1 METLKRLVKNNMRQY
16 TMLIFLILIMIIF
29 QIATNG
35 VLLMPMNVTNL
46 VLQNAYVFILAI
58 GMMLLL
64 INGGNIDLAVGSVV
78 AFIGAITG
86 IMIINMHLPIWIAI
100 VIALLAGAVIGIWQG
115 FWIAYVRIPGFIVT
129 LAGMLIFRGLTN
141 NILQGQTLAPFP
153 DSFSAICAGFIPDFF
168 GGMNPAINI
177 TVMVLAVIIAAVY
190 IFLQLRSRSAKQKFG
205 VEITPWRIFLV
216 QLVVITA
223 VILVASYWLAQYRGL
238 PIILLIIGIL
248 IVGYNFFASRTVPGR
263 YIYAMGGNE
272 KAAKLSGINT
282 NKVLFLCYV
291 NMSVLAA
298 VAGVVAA
305 ARINSA
311 SPLAGQNYEMDAI
324 SSCFIGGASMYGGA
338 GTIVGAIIGALFMG
352 VLNNG
357 MIILGAGS
365 DVQLIIKGFVLL
377 FAVAFDIFSKSRAKA
392 S

>member
-1 METLKRLVKNNMRQY
+1 METLKKLIKNNMRQY
-16 TMLIFLILIMIIF
+16 AMLIFLILIMIIF
-29 QIATNG
+29 QLATGG
-35 VLLMPMNVTNL
+35 VLLVPMNVTNL
-46 VLQNAYVFILAI
+46 ILQNAYVFILAI

-78 AFIGAITG
+78 AFVGAITG
-86 IMIINMHLPIWIAI
+86 VMIIQMHWPIWVAIIA
-100 VIALLAGAVIGIWQG
+100 ALLVGLIIGVWQG

-141 NILQGQTLAPFP
+141 SILNGQTLAPFP
-153 DSFSAICAGFIPDFF
+153 NSFSAIAAGFVPEFISGENSPIK
-168 GGMNPAINI
+168 MTA
-177 TVMVLAVIIAAVY
+177 VVLGVILAALY
-190 IFLQLRSRSAKQKFG
+190 IFLQLRNRSNKQKYG
-205 VEITPWRIFLV
+205 VEVTSWAFFLV
-216 QLVVITA
+216 QIIIITA
-223 VILVASYWLAQYRGL
+223 VILFSFYWLSLYCGL
-238 PIILLIIGIL
+238 PIIFLVIGVL
-248 IVGYNFFASRTVPGR
+248 IVVYHFFASKTVPGR

-298 VAGVVAA
+298 VAGIVSA

-357 MIILGAGS
+357 MSILGAGTS
-365 DVQLIIKGFVLL
+365 VQMIVKGLVLL